1 MNRMLLQAP
10 ASLRVYGAAQPASG
24 GSSAHGTVAVGA
36 VVVEGAAL
44 AVLLGQHGD
53 WVGRAGWIAFV
64 AVVAGFAVMLLRR
77 STGLLGGAV
86 CYLLGV
92 VGVSVGIGIGV
103 MHLVKA
109 GALSITAAG
118 LVCLATG
125 GALLLTGAYHLV
137 RRVRVWLRPVALVAA
152 AVTAFALVF
161 PSWQALYATNV
172 PRPAVGAATPAD
184 YGLAYRDVSFSTPDG
199 VTLSGWYT
207 RSGNGA
213 AVVMLHGASSTRS
226 AVLKQASA
234 VAHHGYGVLL
244 FDARGHGR
252 SGGGAMDFGWY
263 GDQDIAGAVSWLAS
277 QPDVD
282 GRRIGAVGMSMG
294 GEEAIG
300 AAAGNDQ
307 IRAVVAEGATGRT
320 AADTEWLSDE
330 YGIRGA
336 VTEAWDAVLVYG
348 LADLL
353 TSAEPPVSLHDAVA
367 RAAPRQ
373 VLLITA
379 GTVDEEAA
387 AARYIRSASP
397 HTVHIWQ
404 VPDAG
409 HTQGISVQPGQWK
422 RHVLGFLDS
431 QLSHS

>member
-1 MNRMLLQAP
+1 
-10 ASLRVYGAAQPASG
+10 
-24 GSSAHGTVAVGA
+24 
-36 VVVEGAAL
+36 
-44 AVLLGQHGD
+44 
-53 WVGRAGWIAFV
+53 
-64 AVVAGFAVMLLRR
+64 
-77 STGLLGGAV
+77 
-86 CYLLGV
+86 
-92 VGVSVGIGIGV
+92 
-103 MHLVKA
+103 
-109 GALSITAAG
+109 
-118 LVCLATG
+118 
-125 GALLLTGAYHLV
+125 
-137 RRVRVWLRPVALVAA
+137 
-152 AVTAFALVF
+152 VF

-172 PRPAVGAATPAD
+172 PRPAVGVETPAD
-184 YGLAYRDVSFSTPDG
+184 YGLAYREVSFPTADG
-199 VTLSGWYT
+199 VTLSGWYIG
-207 RSGNGA
+207 SSNGA

-226 AVLKQASA
+226 AVLKQAAA

-252 SGGGAMDFGWY
+252 SDGDAMEFGWY
-263 GDQDIAGAVSWLAS
+263 GDQDIAGAVSWLRS

-307 IRAVVAEGATGRT
+307 IKAVVAEGATGRT

-330 YGIRGA
+330 YGLRGA
-336 VTEAWDAVLVYG
+336 ITEAWDAVVEYG

-353 TSAEPPVSLHDAVA
+353 TGADPPVSLHDAVA
-367 RAAPRQ
+367 RSAPRQ

-379 GTVDEEAA
+379 GTVDEEAS

-397 HTVHIWQ
+397 HTVHVWQ

-422 RHVLGFLDS
+422 RHVLGFLYS
-431 QLSHS
+431 RLSHS

>member
-1 MNRMLLQAP
+1 MSRQLLQAP
-10 ASLRVYGAAQPASG
+10 TNRRVPGDSQVASR
-24 GSSAHGTVAVGA
+24 GSSGHGTVAVSVVA
-36 VVVEGAAL
+36 VQGTAV

-53 WVGRAGWIAFV
+53 WLGRAGRIVLV
-64 AVVAGFAVMLLRR
+64 AVVAGFAVLVFRR
-77 STGLLGGAV
+77 GSGRLAGALG
-86 CYLLGV
+86 YLLGV

-103 MHLVKA
+103 MHLLKS
-109 GALSITAAG
+109 GPLSSTVAG
-118 LVCLATG
+118 LVCLVTG
-125 GALLLTGAYHLV
+125 GVLLLTGAYHLV
-137 RRVRVWLRPVALVAA
+137 RRVRGWLRPVAVVAA
-152 AVTAFALVF
+152 AVTAFVLVF
-161 PSWQALYATNV
+161 PSWQALYATDV
-172 PRPAVGAATPAD
+172 PRPALGAVTPAD
-184 YGLAYRDVSFSTPDG
+184 VGLAYRDVSFSTPDR
-199 VTLSGWYT
+199 VTLSGWYI

-226 AVLKQASA
+226 AVLKQAA
-234 VAHHGYGVLL
+234 ALAHHGYGVLL

-252 SGGGAMDFGWY
+252 SGGDAMDFGWY
-263 GDQDIAGAVSWLAS
+263 GDEDIAGAVSWLRS

-307 IRAVVAEGATGRT
+307 IQAVVAEGATGRT
-320 AADTEWLSDE
+320 AADLEWLSDE

-336 VTEAWDAVLVYG
+336 VTEAWDAVLEYD

-379 GTVDEEAA
+379 GTVDEETA
-387 AARYIRSASP
+387 AARYIRAASP
-397 HTVHIWQ
+397 HTVHIWK

-409 HTQGISVQPGQWK
+409 HIQGISVQPGQWR